1 VLIAECN
8 VTLRFG
14 QVFPPKPR
22 GPGWTPQERLSTIG
36 ALAADGLIKRGK
48 LVLLLGTRS
57 VEVNY
62 GGMNDPLLERADK
75 AIGASVGSI

>member
-1 VLIAECN
+1 M
-8 VTLRFG
+8 R
-14 QVFPPKPR
+14 
-22 GPGWTPQERLSTIG
+22 
-36 ALAADGLIKRGK
+36 KRGK

-75 AIGASVGSI
+75 AIGDSVGSI